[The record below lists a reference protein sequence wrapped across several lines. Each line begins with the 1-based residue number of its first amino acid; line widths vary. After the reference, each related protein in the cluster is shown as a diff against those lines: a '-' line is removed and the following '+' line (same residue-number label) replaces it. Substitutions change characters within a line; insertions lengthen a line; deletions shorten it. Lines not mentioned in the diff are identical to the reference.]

1 MKQNY
6 KITLTPRAESKPIQS
21 MNFRGT
27 LWQANKAFEGL
38 RIALHSSEFEKIIL
52 SSMGNNETDYPI
64 NVVALTG
71 VDYGV

>member
-38 RIALHSSEFEKIIL
+38 RIALHNSEFKKITL
-52 SSMGNNETDYPI
+52 SLMGKNETGYPI
-64 NVVALTG
+64 NVVVLTG
-71 VDYGV
+71 AEYGL